1 MATFPE
7 LFGGVYVFAKNKGWN
22 NRDKLIEEEEEEEDV
37 TSGGAM
43 NTLSLEDRAPGF
55 SVPVQESG
63 GPPQVTVIPWMSVS
77 EWGRGTLWSIEVSS
91 IIVFDKNN
99 HLSKSTGLLI
109 CRLHT
114 LTVNQS
120 TIYSENY
127 LCILLQIYVFV

>member
-1 MATFPE
+1 MDWKQKFPREIVKKLDGKGTCSENTAGLLRFIRNLHQHPPKDAEHIDLMATFPE

-63 GPPQVTVIPWMSVS
+63 GPPHSVTVIP
-77 EWGRGTLWSIEVSS
+77 
-91 IIVFDKNN
+91 
-99 HLSKSTGLLI
+99 
-109 CRLHT
+109 
-114 LTVNQS
+114 
-120 TIYSENY
+120 
-127 LCILLQIYVFV
+127 